1 MENRKRPGLTTAIF
15 IGLALGAAAGIL
27 LHYAVPEGDIR
38 DKLLIDGLFYLIGNG
53 FLRLMQMLVVPL
65 VFCSLVCG
73 SMSMGDT
80 KKLGKIGIK
89 TLGFYLAT
97 TALAITAA
105 ILTAHVINPGAGL
118 DLSSLETARVEIGEK
133 EGLADTLLAIIPVN
147 PVRALADGDML
158 SIILFALIVG
168 IILAGGI
175 LFRDIDGIIYGMI
188 VNYLFAVV
196 VDKIMYGINAGKMA
210 MIVTERGKEICEII
224 DNCCQRGTTILKGQ
238 GGYQG
243 DTKQVVMCACSNK
256 EMYLVQRAVKNADPA
271 AFIIVL
277 ESNEVHG
284 EGFHMIQIGEHDR
297 THKVKK

>member
-118 DLSSLETARVEIGEK
+118 DLSSLETAQVEIGEK

-168 IILAGGI
+168 NHSGRPGGSGS
-175 LFRDIDGIIYGMI
+175 D
-188 VNYLFAVV
+188 
-196 VDKIMYGINAGKMA
+196 
-210 MIVTERGKEICEII
+210 RGE
-224 DNCCQRGTTILKGQ
+224 
-238 GGYQG
+238 
-243 DTKQVVMCACSNK
+243 
-256 EMYLVQRAVKNADPA
+256 
-271 AFIIVL
+271 FIQPV
-277 ESNEVHG
+277 
-284 EGFHMIQIGEHDR
+284 
-297 THKVKK
+297 

>member
-1 MENRKRPGLTTAIF
+1 
-15 IGLALGAAAGIL
+15 
-27 LHYAVPEGDIR
+27 
-38 DKLLIDGLFYLIGNG
+38 
-53 FLRLMQMLVVPL
+53 MQMLVVPL

-105 ILTAHVINPGAGL
+105 ILTARVINPGAGL

-168 IILAGGI
+168 IILAGWGKRFRPWGI
-175 LFRDIDGIIYGMI
+175 YSASLM
-188 VNYLFAVV
+188 
-196 VDKIMYGINAGKMA
+196 M
-210 MIVTERGKEICEII
+210 
-224 DNCCQRGTTILKGQ
+224 
-238 GGYQG
+238 
-243 DTKQVVMCACSNK
+243 
-256 EMYLVQRAVKNADPA
+256 
-271 AFIIVL
+271 
-277 ESNEVHG
+277 
-284 EGFHMIQIGEHDR
+284 
-297 THKVKK
+297 